1 LSHWTARDHQAAPTS
16 ESLSNATSPTFEFR
30 AHGLLE
36 IHSDQLFFVSDSKL
50 NKVKGCSASATL
62 SQFIMDSLVKTSEF
76 EVLRHAQ
83 ELRECGE
90 SF

>member
-1 LSHWTARDHQAAPTS
+1 MSHWTARNHQAAPTS

-62 SQFIMDSLVKTSEF
+62 PQFIIDPLVKTSEL
-76 EVLRHAQ
+76 EVLRHD
-83 ELRECGE
+83 
-90 SF
+90 